1 MTYLSLAMP
10 ATGKCSF
17 DFDRDLRVIYAT
29 FGYQIVFANLQLSYT
44 LLASIIFLHQLSFS
58 K

>member
-1 MTYLSLAMP
+1 MP